1 MDNYTNLAGMWLV
14 GEDMPRETNR
24 VTLNDKVKDQYGNP
38 VPNVHFDDHEN
49 DIAMREHAFKQGQAV
64 YAAAGAIKSFRTPPY
79 PSTHNLGTCRM
90 GKSAKDSVV
99 NGYGQSHDIKNL
111 FISDGSQFTT
121 GGAENPTL
129 TIVTLAIRQADYI
142 AKQMTER
149 AI

>member
-1 MDNYTNLAGMWLV
+1 
-14 GEDMPRETNR
+14 MPRETNR
-24 VTLNDKVKDQYGNP
+24 VTLNDKVKDQWGNA

-49 DIAMREHAFKQGQAV
+49 DIAMRNHAFKQGERIYQ
-64 YAAAGAIKSFRTPPY
+64 AAGAIKTFRTPPY

-90 GKSAKDSVV
+90 SARKADGVC
-99 NGYGQSHDIKNL
+99 NAWGQTHDIPNL

-142 AKQMTER
+142 AQQMTAPHHLIIAR
-149 AI
+149 PGDHHV